1 MPPSCTLRPLQ
12 VDDIALIA
20 AAFAELGWNKPAAQY
35 TRYLAEQQTGIREV
49 LTAWQNERFAGYL
62 TIVWQSDYPPF
73 RDARIPEIRDFN
85 VLPDFRRQGIG
96 TALMDTAESRISERS
111 QIIGIGVGMAQ
122 DYGAA
127 QRMYVQR
134 GYVPDGRGLMYRE
147 KPVVYGVPVIVDDA
161 LVLFFTKTVLQTTK

>member
-1 MPPSCTLRPLQ
+1 MPSSCTLRPLQ
-12 VDDIALIA
+12 ASDIPLIA

-35 TRYLAEQQTGIREV
+35 ERYLVEQQNGTREV
-49 LTAWQNERFAGYL
+49 LTAWQNNRFAGYL

-96 TALMDTAESRISERS
+96 TALMNEAESRILERS
-111 QIIGIGVGMAQ
+111 TIIGIGVGMTQ

-127 QRMYVQR
+127 QRMYAQR
-134 GYVPDGRGLMYRE
+134 GYVPDGRGLMYQE
-147 KPVVYGVPVIVDDA
+147 KPITYGVPVMVDDD
-161 LVLFFTKTVLQTTK
+161 LVLFFTKTQKD

>member
-12 VDDIALIA
+12 VDDVPLIA
-20 AAFAELGWNKPAAQY
+20 AAFAHLGWNKPAAQY
-35 TRYLAEQQTGIREV
+35 ERYLAEQQTGIRDT
-49 LTAWQNERFAGYL
+49 LTAWQNARFAGYL

-85 VLPDFRRQGIG
+85 VLPQFRRQGIG
-96 TALMDTAESRISERS
+96 TALMDAAESRISERS
-111 QIIGIGVGMAQ
+111 PIIGIGVGMTQ

-134 GYVPDGRGLMYRE
+134 GYVPDGRGLMYQE
-147 KPVVYGVPVIVDDA
+147 KPVVYGVAVMADDN
-161 LVLFFTKTVLQTTK
+161 LVLFFTKTL